1 MSLVVVIIIE
11 QRVLHYFKC
20 ISISTGSQ
28 ISDHYHMH
36 QKDKQ
41 MVLRSFIF
49 FECLIGFKHFGS
61 HSETCVFYQLM
72 QKHLH
77 ILNPCPFISGFVSSI
92 FPLLSPKSVSVKV
105 KYRPFH
111 RVTGISFVEILSE
124 NLIFWSPRNL
134 QA

>member
-28 ISDHYHMH
+28 ISDHYHMY

-41 MVLRSFIF
+41 MVFRSLIF
-49 FECLIGFKHFGS
+49 FFFWVSYRIQYFGS
-61 HSETCVFYQLM
+61 HSESCVFYQLL

-77 ILNPCPFISGFVSSI
+77 ILNPCPFISGFVSSTSTFLYPTCI
-92 FPLLSPKSVSVKV
+92 SVKV
-105 KYRPFH
+105 KQAQTLL
-111 RVTGISFVEILSE
+111 RVIGKSFMEILGE
-124 NLIFWSPRNL
+124 HFLLIF
-134 QA
+134 

>member
-28 ISDHYHMH
+28 ISDHYHMY

-41 MVLRSFIF
+41 MVFRSFIF
-49 FECLIGFKHFGS
+49 VCLTEFKHFGS
-61 HSETCVFYQLM
+61 HSESCVLYQLM

-77 ILNPCPFISGFVSSI
+77 ILNPYPFTPGFVC
-92 FPLLSPKSVSVKV
+92 SVSPFLYPKRASAKV
-105 KYRPFH
+105 KYRLFPGQLGHLLLRF
-111 RVTGISFVEILSE
+111 
-124 NLIFWSPRNL
+124 
-134 QA
+134 